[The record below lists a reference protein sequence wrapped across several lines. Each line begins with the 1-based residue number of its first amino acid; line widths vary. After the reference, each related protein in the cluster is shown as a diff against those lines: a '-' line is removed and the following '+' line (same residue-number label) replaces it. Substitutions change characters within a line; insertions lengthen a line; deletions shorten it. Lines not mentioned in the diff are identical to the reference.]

1 MQVDGQ
7 DWQQLYICLGGI
19 SSEEAADTEPSRCA
33 NDTITTINIH
43 IIIVIIVI
51 LPHIISINIIMWSCS
66 TLI

>member
-19 SSEEAADTEPSRCA
+19 SSEEAEDTEPSRCA
-33 NDTITTINIH
+33 NDTVTTINI
-43 IIIVIIVI
+43 
-51 LPHIISINIIMWSCS
+51 HIISINIIMWSRS